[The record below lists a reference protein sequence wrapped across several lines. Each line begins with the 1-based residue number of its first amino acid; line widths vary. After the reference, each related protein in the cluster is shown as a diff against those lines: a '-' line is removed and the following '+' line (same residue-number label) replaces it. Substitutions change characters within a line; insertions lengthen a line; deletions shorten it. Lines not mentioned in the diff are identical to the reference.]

1 MWPPMTTSHPG
12 WSETPTRLSEL
23 GEMTARVFWPRA
35 LEFSGP
41 YYGVA
46 LRALLLV
53 LVSGALLGEGRAALV
68 APETNNLTQSCRDA
82 GKVSPAISQ
91 VLQVLSGHPSADGYN
106 ALGALF
112 AQGSNFSC
120 AIPAFE
126 TALRLDPNAAET
138 RFNLAVALV
147 RMGKKEEGADNFRL
161 LISQQPDSFVAHNA
175 LGLVLEDLGD
185 QVQAAEEFKAALK
198 INPRFALAASN
209 LAHLLHGQKRYQA
222 EIFYLRE
229 ALASD
234 APKHLAFDLQLELG
248 AAYELNGDTDQAVDT
263 LRSVV
268 ASNPDSA
275 KAHFNLAT
283 EFADHVRYKEAAAE
297 YKETIRLD
305 PGDNSARLSLA
316 KALVEAT
323 EDAAAVP
330 CLQEYIR
337 RAPQDYEGYL
347 VLGRAHRRLGD
358 LTGATEAFRRAAE
371 LKPDSY
377 EAQYNLG
384 HELAETGDRPH
395 AIAHLEAAEKL
406 DPHAA
411 EAPYALSLIYRKQGD
426 LNRAEEEFRIFQQEK
441 HLNGLETDAAVI
453 GRKANDLL
461 EQGDAQGAA
470 EAYREAIRLEPDN
483 AKTQYNLAL
492 ALQKLGAREEEEQVL
507 EKAVELDPNLAE
519 PRNQLGTLYMADG
532 KMDEAEKEFK
542 AALSINPEF
551 AESENDLGALYARQG
566 KNEEALALLQ
576 KATEHDPK
584 NVPAF
589 LNWGLVLATLG
600 HYSQAEE
607 AFKKAIVLSP
617 DYADAYEA
625 LGMAEERGGAFQEAI
640 PNFQKVVSLQP
651 DSAEAHIELGIA
663 MAEQYD
669 LATALEQFSE
679 AERLNANSA
688 AAHFSRGQAFYDL
701 GKNEEA
707 RKELETALRLSPSY
721 GAALYALALVEK
733 RANNLPRSTELLQ
746 KLVALDPRYSYAQ
759 YLLGQNLLR
768 LGKQEEAIQ
777 HWQLAVDADPN
788 DSQTLYA
795 LAETLKN
802 TSEPEAKV
810 YMDRFQAFE
819 KDHRL
824 DHVKLMNQFALK
836 AANNRDWPQARE
848 QLREAVKLC
857 GNCTQLPMLH
867 KNLGLVYARTG
878 DIATAERE
886 LHLALVLNPDEVEAQ
901 NTIKILAGIQEKRTT
916 AN

>member
-1 MWPPMTTSHPG
+1 MTTRHPG
-12 WSETPTRLSEL
+12 WTETTTRLSAL
-23 GEMTARVFWPRA
+23 GKMTARGFWPRA
-35 LEFSGP
+35 LESSGP

-46 LRALLLV
+46 SRALLLV
-53 LVSGALLGEGRAALV
+53 LVSGALLGKGRAAAPV
-68 APETNNLTQSCRDA
+68 APETNSLTQACLDA
-82 GKVSPAISQ
+82 GKAFPEISQ
-91 VLQVLSGHPSADGYN
+91 VIQVLSGHPSADGYN

-112 AQGSNFSC
+112 AQRSNFSC

-126 TALRLDPNAAET
+126 TALRLDPNAAQA

-147 RMGKKEEGADNFRL
+147 RTGNKEQGADNFRL
-161 LISQQPDSFVAHNA
+161 LISRQPDSFVAHNA
-175 LGLVLEDLGD
+175 LGRVLEDLSD
-185 QVQAAEEFKAALK
+185 LDEAAEEFKAALK
-198 INPRFALAASN
+198 INPRFAMAASN
-209 LAHLLHGQKRYQA
+209 LAHLLHDQKRYQA
-222 EIFYLRE
+222 EIFYLRQ

-234 APKHLAFDLQLELG
+234 PPKHLAFDLQLELG
-248 AAYELNGDTDQAVDT
+248 AAYELNGDTAQAVDT
-263 LRSVV
+263 LRTAV

-305 PGDNSARLSLA
+305 PADNSARLSLA

-330 CLQEYIR
+330 YLQEYIR
-337 RAPQDYEGYL
+337 RAPQDYEGHL
-347 VLGRAHRRLGD
+347 VLGRADRRLGD

-384 HELAETGDRPH
+384 HELAETGDPLQ
-395 AIAHLEAAEKL
+395 AIEHLEAAKKL
-406 DPHAA
+406 NPRAA
-411 EAPYALSLIYRKQGD
+411 EAPYALSLIFRKQGD
-426 LNRAEEEFRIFQQEK
+426 LKRAEEEFRIFQQEK

-483 AKTQYNLAL
+483 AKTRYNLAL
-492 ALQKLGAREEEEQVL
+492 ALQKLGARSEEEQVL

-532 KMDEAEKEFK
+532 KMAEAEKEFK
-542 AALSINPEF
+542 AALSIDPEF

-566 KNEEALALLQ
+566 KNEEALTLLQ

-584 NVPAF
+584 NAPAF
-589 LNWGLVLATLG
+589 LNWGLVLATQG
-600 HYSQAEE
+600 HYTQAED
-607 AFKKAIVLSP
+607 AFKKAIALSP
-617 DYADAYEA
+617 DYADAYDA

-640 PNFQKVVSLQP
+640 PNFQKVVTLQP
-651 DSAEAHIELGIA
+651 DSAEAHINLGIA
-663 MAEQYD
+663 LAEQYD

-701 GKNEEA
+701 GRNREA
-707 RKELETALRLSPSY
+707 RKELEAALRLSPDY
-721 GAALYALALVEK
+721 AAALYALALVEK
-733 RANNLPRSTELLQ
+733 RANDLPRSTELLL

-759 YLLGQNLLR
+759 FLLGQNLLQ
-768 LGKQEEAIQ
+768 LGKQDEVIL
-777 HWQLAVDADPN
+777 HWQLAVEADPN
-788 DSQTLYA
+788 NSQALFA

-802 TSEPEAKV
+802 TNKPEAKV
-810 YMDRFQAFE
+810 YMDRFQEFE
-819 KDHRL
+819 KDHQL
-824 DHVKLMNQFALK
+824 DHVKLMNNFALE
-836 AANNRDWPQARE
+836 AANNRDWPQAME

-857 GNCTQLPMLH
+857 GKCTQLPVLH

-878 DIATAERE
+878 DIANAERE
-886 LHLALVLNPDEVEAQ
+886 LHLALVLNPDETEAQ
-901 NTIKILAGIQEKRTT
+901 NTLKILTGIQEKRTT